1 MNISRNVVTE
11 QEQREL
17 IELARKA
24 CAMFGRDD
32 SPESLEWVLG
42 GWRIAA
48 RIDGVSVLDAGKET
62 FAEIE
67 SEDKVNAEATTCRE
81 RRKALAARMDFSLE
95 EYEEDFEAWGLHE
108 DELFWL
114 QERTGEKNAVLD
126 LKIHQ
131 QQEYEEELLDAIN
144 ALEAMNDPTPEAVEH
159 VALLQERCDALAGEN
174 HKAIARESQR
184 LERKLLLMTLKARKP
199 AIFRPYL
206 KARTPSFR
214 RPRAPRRS
222 RRSAAVASR
231 GGGDDGGGGDSDQ
244 SAPPRPR
251 LLPVLGTVT
260 LFPVQSCNAKTPWRR
275 RRPGPCRMARRLLPA
290 PRSRHGCI
298 GPP

>member
-1 MNISRNVVTE
+1 MS
-11 QEQREL
+11 L
-17 IELARKA
+17 LGKLAQCLDA
-24 CAMFGRDD
+24 TTPLRDW
-32 SPESLEWVLG
+32 SGFLGAGVYLLVLTVFQSLE
-42 GWRIAA
+42 
-48 RIDGVSVLDAGKET
+48 AGKET
-62 FAEIE
+62 FAEIDFE
-67 SEDKVNAEATTCRE
+67 NKVNAEATTCRE

-108 DELFWL
+108 DELCWL

-131 QQEYEEELLDAIN
+131 QQVCEEELLDAIN
-144 ALEAMNDPTPEAVEH
+144 ALEAMSDPTPEAVEN

-222 RRSAAVASR
+222 RHSIAIASR

-244 SAPPRPR
+244 SDPSRPR
-251 LLPVLGTVT
+251 LTPVLGIVVLS
-260 LFPVQSCNAKTPWRR
+260 LFHPHNSKAPWRR
-275 RRPGPCRMARRLLPA
+275 RRPCPCRMARRLLPV
-290 PRSRHGCI
+290 PRGHHGCL